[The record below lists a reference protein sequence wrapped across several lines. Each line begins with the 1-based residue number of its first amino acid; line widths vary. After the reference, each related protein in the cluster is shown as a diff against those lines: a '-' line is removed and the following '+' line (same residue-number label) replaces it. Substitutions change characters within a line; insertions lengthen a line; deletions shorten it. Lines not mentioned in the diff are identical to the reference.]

1 MLQDT
6 KIRSKIAY
14 VEQYPT
20 IFSGTIRSNIA
31 FSNPTASNNKIEK
44 IAKLCGI
51 LEFTKNLEHGLDTEI
66 GERGIRISG
75 GQKQRIAI
83 ARALLYNPEILLLY
97 EATSALDNDSEKKIL
112 QNIRFLMEDKTI
124 VSIAHRISS
133 IENADEVLVIN
144 QGTLAS
150 VGTHSQLLRN
160 SKIYNVLYK
169 EQEN

>member
-1 MLQDT
+1 M
-6 KIRSKIAY
+6 
-14 VEQYPT
+14 
-20 IFSGTIRSNIA
+20 
-31 FSNPTASNNKIEK
+31 
-44 IAKLCGI
+44 
-51 LEFTKNLEHGLDTEI
+51 
-66 GERGIRISG
+66 
-75 GQKQRIAI
+75 AI
-83 ARALLYNPEILLLY
+83 ARALLYNPEILLLD

-112 QNIRFLMEDKTI
+112 QKIRSLMEGKTI
-124 VSIAHRISS
+124 ISIAHRISA